1 MIFAWEHPTGMLI
14 LAALVTVALV
24 VVDVRDLAYRRR

>member
-1 MIFAWEHPTGMLI
+1 MLI

-24 VVDVRDLAYRRR
+24 AVDVRDLAGRRRAR